1 MSENWISPS
10 SSDTATRETALGLD
24 ADEMVIRVIQEGPFP
39 PTVRWSAGER
49 RGLQGF
55 PPLLGAVL
63 PLQGQDLSFSVG
75 ESKDLFE

>member
-1 MSENWISPS
+1 M
-10 SSDTATRETALGLD
+10 LD
-24 ADEMVIRVIQEGPFP
+24 ADERGVIFSPVF
-39 PTVRWSAGER
+39 WSVGEKQ
-49 RGLQGF
+49 GLENF